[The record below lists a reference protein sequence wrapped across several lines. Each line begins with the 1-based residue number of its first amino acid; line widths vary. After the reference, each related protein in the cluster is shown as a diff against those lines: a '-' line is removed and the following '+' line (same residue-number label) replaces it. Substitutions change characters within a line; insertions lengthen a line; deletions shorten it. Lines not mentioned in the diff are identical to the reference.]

1 MTNQIYPKLSES
13 ELGQLASSAE
23 AKFYR
28 ACRDQLGDE
37 VLVIHSLSLFSQTRD
52 GGHSVGECDFAIF
65 DPNHGVLV
73 VEVKGGGIA
82 YMPEN
87 EQGWCSVDRH
97 GVQHAI
103 QDPFKQSEKYR
114 FKVLD
119 LVKNTIL
126 NSKKTMFPAGHSVAF
141 PDLSFS
147 DLKNIVS
154 HNRPRNIIACSD
166 DLKEFKDWYI
176 KSINYWNAEKDSK
189 FRLGKENVKE
199 IARALLRPV
208 YARPTLVSDLE
219 SLENERILLTDEQ
232 SRLLF
237 CLGDRKRANITGGA
251 GTGKTVVAQRLAE
264 NLDFQN
270 HKTALICYNR
280 ALGGSLREATSSLK
294 NVTAGSY
301 HSFFQLLLGDQFKHY
316 YGKAKENDSSGDEW
330 DAVRPLAYALY
341 LEDKGSKFDALVID
355 EAQDFK
361 PDFWMAIDLLLSD
374 NESSPYFLFSDTN
387 QQIFSN
393 SKSIPRLSPDFL
405 LYSNCRNTNHIHKEA
420 YKTYSGP
427 NIVPSEMSGQE
438 VYHCDKKMLSQQ
450 VKYILE
456 QLNSLVSD
464 QKALPESIFILIAKS
479 TDFYNKIEAI
489 RSESPNLK
497 LNLSEFPSSNKVGVS
512 TIQKFKGLE
521 SDIVFVWGINDI
533 PDHDISEMRYVGASR
548 AKSILFLVD

>member
-13 ELGQLASSAE
+13 GLSQLASSAE

-97 GVQHAI
+97 GVRHSI

-126 NSKKTMFPAGHSVAF
+126 NNKKTMFPAGHSVAF

-154 HNRPRNIIACSD
+154 HNRPRSIIACSD
-166 DLKEFKDWYI
+166 DLEKFKDWYT
-176 KSINYWNAEKDSK
+176 KSINYWNAETDSE
-189 FRLGKENVKE
+189 FRLGKANVKE
-199 IARALLRPV
+199 IARALLKPV

-219 SLENERILLTDEQ
+219 SLENQRIRLTDEQ

-237 CLGDRKRANITGGA
+237 CLGDQKRANIIGGA

-264 NLDFQN
+264 DLDSHN

-280 ALGGSLREATSSLK
+280 ALGDSLREATSSLER
-294 NVTAGSY
+294 VTAGSY
-301 HSFFQLLLGDQFKHY
+301 HSFFQSLLGTSFPQYRKM
-316 YGKAKENDSSGDEW
+316 ALSNDESHDEW
-330 DAVRPLAYALY
+330 DVVRPLAYALY
-341 LEDKGSKFDALVID
+341 LEDHGSKFNALVID

-361 PDFWMAIDLLLSD
+361 PDFWLAIDLLLSG
-374 NESSPYFLFSDTN
+374 NERSPYFLFSDTN

-393 SKSIPRLSPDFL
+393 SNSIPRLSLDFL
-405 LYSNCRNTNHIHKEA
+405 LYSNCRNTNHIHREA

-427 NIVPSEMSGQE
+427 NIVPSDMAGQE
-438 VYHCDKKMLSQQ
+438 VSHFDKKMLTQQ

-456 QLNSLVSD
+456 KLDSLVSD

-479 TDFYNKIEAI
+479 TDFHSKITAL

-497 LNLSEFPSSNKVGVS
+497 LNLSEFPLRDNVGVS

-521 SDIVFVWGINDI
+521 SDIVFIWGINDI
-533 PDHDISEMRYVGASR
+533 PDHEMSEMRYVGASR